1 MQYGNLTTMR
11 QIGLQPSY
19 SEFSTSDKPLS
30 REGSMSKTASMD
42 QTDRERLH
50 EKFAQLGLRGYWQ
63 NRRDSQHMEPKL
75 WRWKDIHPVLME
87 TTEVIRIGPD
97 AFRRNV
103 GLQTGSHTL
112 C

>member
-1 MQYGNLTTMR
+1 
-11 QIGLQPSY
+11 
-19 SEFSTSDKPLS
+19 
-30 REGSMSKTASMD
+30 MSKTASID

-50 EKFAQLGLRGYWQ
+50 EKFAQLWLRGYWQ
-63 NRRDSQHMEPKL
+63 NRRDIQRMEPKL

-103 GLQTGSHTL
+103 ARHGESAGAIGVSRIATRALPPQP
-112 C
+112 